1 MCRRPVESAHIRGRD
16 AKYTIRTSD
25 DWIARVLTPG
35 PWLVRSKSHWR
46 DSVSSR
52 ASWSLHNAN
61 TDSGHRRLR
70 RTIAARAI
78 RTGLPVRLAAR
89 NTESAEVLRKSGLR
103 VSGIGGDV
111 RADVI
116 DVAAVEDYGKGD
128 QFDLVLL
135 ATKAQDALEVAP
147 QLVGLLAPEGV
158 MLPIQNGGVAR
169 VLADRLGEDK
179 ILGGFSNLGATMLE
193 PGVYE
198 QKNAGHL
205 LIGEL
210 AGGVSERVERVARA
224 LGQAIEVKVSSNLTG
239 AIWSKLLINCSV
251 TTLGA
256 LCSQTMRQYMETEVG
271 KKVFRRTYA
280 EALSV
285 ALAIGTRLERLAVDP
300 IPPGWPSNLGAE
312 EHYKSWVEAVIT
324 FYGDVKPSMLQDLE
338 RGRKTEIDF
347 INGYVATLGHAS
359 GVPVHMNATITDL
372 VHQIERGVLQP
383 TPDRMNELG
392 DQTCEWTRGNSI

>member
-1 MCRRPVESAHIRGRD
+1 MRILIVGIGALG
-16 AKYTIRTSD
+16 
-25 DWIARVLTPG
+25 G
-35 PWLVRSKSHWR
+35 
-46 DSVSSR
+46 
-52 ASWSLHNAN
+52 
-61 TDSGHRRLR
+61 
-70 RTIAARAI
+70 TIAARAI

-89 NTESAEVLRKSGLR
+89 NTDSAEALRRSGLR
-103 VSGIGGDV
+103 VSGIGGEV
-111 RADVI
+111 RADAI

-128 QFDLVLL
+128 QFDVILL
-135 ATKAQDALEVAP
+135 ATKAQALELAP
-147 QLVGLLAPEGV
+147 HVVGLLAPEGV
-158 MLPIQNGGVAR
+158 ILPIQNGGVAR

-179 ILGGFSNLGATMLE
+179 ILGGFSNLGATMVE

-224 LGQAIEVKVSSNLTG
+224 LGRAIEVKVSSNLTG

-256 LCSQTMRQYMETEVG
+256 LCSQTMRQYMETETG
-271 KKVFRRTYA
+271 KKVFRRTYE

-300 IPPGWPSNLGAE
+300 IPPGWPSNFAAE
-312 EHYKSWVEAVIT
+312 EHYESWVEAVIA
-324 FYGDVKPSMLQDLE
+324 FYGDIKPSMLQDFE

-347 INGYVATLGHAS
+347 INGYVVALGHAS
-359 GVPVHMNATITDL
+359 GMLVHMNATITDL
-372 VHQIERGVLQP
+372 VHQIERGFLQP
-383 TPDRMNELG
+383 TRERMNELA
-392 DQTCEWTRGNSI
+392 DQTGERTRGNSI